1 MTLTERVAVLENRF
15 LKIEQRMN
23 EIIQAINRLA
33 SLEQINQIATI
44 LETDQAELR
53 TQLETLETRVVSLE
67 VQT

>member
-1 MTLTERVAVLENRF
+1 MTLTERVAALENRF

-67 VQT
+67 IQT